1 MSERMRWKCH
11 QQIDGKCVM
20 NETTWFEWG
29 HCVVICT
36 TNAITNIDNL
46 NETQSEQCQTVDDAI
61 KSQRS
66 LRSIKREVDPNET
79 NKEIVNVTKETPARN
94 YRNVKYAIIN
104 QSTLTEIISIC
115 WKTPLP
121 MSEVSEFF
129 KWDCKTQETTDDV
142 WRNAPHMITTY
153 FDRNEAR
160 TSWTMEEGTR
170 YLT

>member
-1 MSERMRWKCH
+1 MQRMMRMSERMRWKCH

-36 TNAITNIDNL
+36 TNAITNIDNT

-79 NKEIVNVTKETPARN
+79 NKDIVNVTTETPTTRN

-104 QSTLTEIISIC
+104 QHWQKSFQSVGKHHYHCQKFQSSSKKIV
-115 WKTPLP
+115 KHKKQR
-121 MSEVSEFF
+121 M
-129 KWDCKTQETTDDV
+129 
-142 WRNAPHMITTY
+142 MY
-153 FDRNEAR
+153 
-160 TSWTMEEGTR
+160 EEMHHIW
-170 YLT
+170 